1 MATARDRV
9 AHLAA
14 SPLKVIAE
22 KLTEALDEAEC
33 AFKAGSLPLDKL
45 TELGTYVSHIVTR
58 LPKSFG
64 ERFFFDAA
72 VIRCIAEDWSPSL
85 TASPMI
91 IPAYGLAWGHFSL
104 QMPSR
109 DRRDAHL
116 IDVICFRGDDR
127 LEDVDL
133 LDYPW
138 VAHELGHYVLFR
150 DDSPFAEAFLPALQ
164 NRLRSLELMAIAD
177 RGSARVKADK
187 IIEELR
193 AFWTP
198 SPDHKNW
205 AHELAVDMIALWTC
219 GPAYLASFEDVV
231 GRPQTN
237 PYEITQDH
245 PPYEVRV
252 RALVDASHCL
262 GFGNHT
268 QGLTAILKAWAKSNW
283 RQGENNRFLAFA
295 DKDLIRDCRESAF
308 RTCESLKLSKWTTVR
323 FDAARRELADENSMD
338 LGVDLLLSARIV
350 FQERGESDLDKWEAN
365 KVRRVAQYVMR

>member
-283 RQGENNRFLAFA
+283 RQGKITGFWL
-295 DKDLIRDCRESAF
+295 L
-308 RTCESLKLSKWTTVR
+308 RTK
-323 FDAARRELADENSMD
+323 
-338 LGVDLLLSARIV
+338 I
-350 FQERGESDLDKWEAN
+350 
-365 KVRRVAQYVMR
+365 